1 VIKLYVFQYS
11 DIQIKALLFLYDY
24 MSNMTGYLI
33 RDRNCYLF
41 AVTLVHPRFFVG
53 VRVAHLFSYLCCVLV
68 LFAFAVCLVLHIT
81 CVSGLFVLD
90 CPFRI
95 STRFI
100 YYRVLVTGR
109 VVNVVGLS
117 PWRYL
122 QTQTYAWPVLP
133 YWVSLSRFSWGFAES
148 DRKQQ

>member
-1 VIKLYVFQYS
+1 MCFNTLTSRSKLCCSYMTIWVTWRVI
-11 DIQIKALLFLYDY
+11 LLE
-24 MSNMTGYLI
+24 TGTVTSS
-33 RDRNCYLF
+33 RP
-41 AVTLVHPRFFVG
+41 TLVHLRFFVG

-68 LFAFAVCLVLHIT
+68 LFAFAVCLVLHVT

-133 YWVSLSRFSWGFAES
+133 YWVSLSRFSWGGCW
-148 DRKQQ
+148 KWP